1 MGKADAP
8 RSGNPFLMQDM
19 VIEMNSFTA
28 FSFGVGPPPAIRPDP
43 HPASAGLGRIR
54 PLSRGIGRPAGSAR

>member
-28 FSFGVGPPPAIRPDP
+28 FSFGVGPPPQ
-43 HPASAGLGRIR
+43 SVRIR
-54 PLSRGIGRPAGSAR
+54 ILRPQGWGAFAR